1 MRPLLWID
9 VIAWGVIGWAFSS
22 WLAAV
27 IGYTVSIPV
36 LFALPVWEVRQGM
49 KRERREIL
57 LRRGVPEDQ
66 I

>member
-1 MRPLLWID
+1 
-9 VIAWGVIGWAFSS
+9 
-22 WLAAV
+22 
-27 IGYTVSIPV
+27 V
-36 LFALPVWEVRQGM
+36 LFALPVWEVRQAM